1 MKLAGFLLLFAG
13 WCLVLTAL
21 TILPS
26 ASARIGFVLAGVG
39 VEILGLILAART
51 HRMLPEEGA

>member
-13 WCLVLTAL
+13 WYLVLTAL
-21 TILPS
+21 AILPH

-39 VEILGLILAART
+39 VEMLGLILAART
-51 HRMLPEEGA
+51 HRMLPEERG